1 MIGKEK
7 KQKKNMKRIL
17 DLVSDLQLDRRML
30 KDKARQKMRLTKQAE
45 IQMFDERLRKE
56 EALKELE

>member
-1 MIGKEK
+1 MVLGLEVDFQSMIGKEK

-30 KDKARQKMRLTKQAE
+30 KDKAR
-45 IQMFDERLRKE
+45 
-56 EALKELE
+56 